1 MAGTRK
7 LIADWDEE
15 PLVLRSNETA
25 DKIRTTINVKRL
37 KLQKVSIVYSY
48 VLYQIYILEAYMLYE

>member
-37 KLQKVSIVYSY
+37 KLQKVSVVVWLYAFVY
-48 VLYQIYILEAYMLYE
+48 LYHT